1 MMIEPIQ
8 KELEA
13 AILDLYALVRDAA
26 AAIHLYSRE
35 RWTVETRNG
44 TRAINLE
51 HPIEKDYD
59 KFLYFQ
65 DEALVQ
71 RDTIKNLTARLGDYP
86 AIQEALFLANGNLGH
101 DLLWYYVLPITL
113 EVLKREDAGTQISVA
128 IAAVLRLFDAG
139 MSSPTYAIKYS
150 APLRNFTCSEDEL
163 ELADKVSI
171 RRIPNEDMALHLN
184 MLATHTN
191 YHEFHDLE
199 FQLESVVHRKRV
211 SPRSLA
217 GPDDIQT
224 VFNEME
230 EALRLLKVGAVGI
243 LFNRAQVYGFFGPE
257 QGLAYYAAGVRLY
270 EDKKF
275 FTYKLTQEDRPNLI
289 NVYESLKTLRK
300 NRAFSVALRRFTGAY
315 PKPMGDD
322 RILDYWIALEALV
335 MPDGKEGELRSKG
348 ATRLAWLFGNQGNR
362 LEIFTKV
369 QKSYDLRSNI
379 AHGSK
384 TSVELEDVT
393 YLEDL
398 VRRTMLHC
406 VSTKN
411 VPDKNWLNSLVLG
424 ALPDEIASKLTS
436 ENKTS

>member
-1 MMIEPIQ
+1 MIEPIQ

-13 AILDLYALVRDAA
+13 AILDLRALVRDADS
-26 AAIHLYSRE
+26 AIHLYSSE

-44 TRAINLE
+44 TRVMNLE
-51 HPIEKDYD
+51 RPIEKDYG

-71 RDTIKNLTARLGDYP
+71 RDTVKNLTARLGNYP
-86 AIQEALFLANGNLGH
+86 AIQEALFLKDGNLGH

-113 EVLKREDAGTQISVA
+113 EVLKREDAGVQISMA
-128 IAAVLRLFDAG
+128 IAAVLCLFDAG

-163 ELADKVSI
+163 KLTDMVSI

-199 FQLESVVHRKRV
+199 FQLESVVHRKRL
-211 SPRSLA
+211 SLRLLA

-230 EALRLLKVGAVGI
+230 DALRLLKVGAVGI

-257 QGLAYYAAGVRLY
+257 QGVAHYAAGVRLY

-275 FTYKLTQEDRPNLI
+275 FTYKLTLEDGENLI
-289 NVYESLKTLRK
+289 NV
-300 NRAFSVALRRFTGAY
+300 
-315 PKPMGDD
+315 
-322 RILDYWIALEALV
+322 
-335 MPDGKEGELRSKG
+335 
-348 ATRLAWLFGNQGNR
+348 
-362 LEIFTKV
+362 
-369 QKSYDLRSNI
+369 
-379 AHGSK
+379 
-384 TSVELEDVT
+384 
-393 YLEDL
+393 
-398 VRRTMLHC
+398 
-406 VSTKN
+406 
-411 VPDKNWLNSLVLG
+411 
-424 ALPDEIASKLTS
+424 
-436 ENKTS
+436 